1 MTQGEEK
8 QAIEMKLSSLEAT
21 HEGTSSTLSD
31 LQSTHSE
38 LQEKMNL
45 HLQEHEAHK
54 SEATLRDNENAKA
67 LSKAN
72 FDLETK
78 VQIEEKLR
86 AQILE
91 HAESHKASQS
101 QLETKLQGKIDQLD
115 QENEEFLTQIAS
127 LKTTSAALDSEKDRA
142 LQDVASA
149 TQKIAEL
156 EAAIISK
163 TEDHTAAVDSH
174 SNEAKNL
181 K

>member
-1 MTQGEEK
+1 MKEK
-8 QAIEMKLSSLEAT
+8 HVVLEQALEAVEMKLSSLEAT
-21 HEGTSSTLSD
+21 HADTSSTLSG

-38 LQEKMNL
+38 LQEKLNL
-45 HLQEHEAHK
+45 HLKELATHQ

-101 QLETKLQGKIDQLD
+101 QLETKL
-115 QENEEFLTQIAS
+115 
-127 LKTTSAALDSEKDRA
+127 
-142 LQDVASA
+142 
-149 TQKIAEL
+149 
-156 EAAIISK
+156 
-163 TEDHTAAVDSH
+163 
-174 SNEAKNL
+174 
-181 K
+181 